1 MEKGSLDKLL
11 VKVGKLSDVI
21 LGEITYQILLGLA
34 YLHKSLKIIH
44 RDIKPGI
51 YIFFTN
57 ILAFRIKTLI
67 NIFSICKIANI
78 LINNKGGVKIAD
90 LGICGKIEN
99 TLD

>member
-44 RDIKPGI
+44 RDIKP
-51 YIFFTN
+51 
-57 ILAFRIKTLI
+57 
-67 NIFSICKIANI
+67 ANI